1 MGKRI
6 TWIVA
11 GIFWIHVHFVLA
23 DTIPPGE
30 IAPEPGTG
38 NTEQELVKASSYMVA
53 AANPYA
59 ARAGYDILKQG
70 GSAID
75 AVIATQLVLNLVEP
89 QSSGIGGVGLVVYF
103 DKNAGQLS
111 TWEGRENAPALAKP
125 DHFLDKNGKPLTF
138 YDAVVGGHSVATP
151 GLLKLMYEVHQK
163 HGKLAWQTLF
173 KPAIKLAQEGFI
185 VSPRLARLV
194 AMDQARLSRYETTK
208 NYFYPGGRPVQEGD
222 LLKNRPFANTLS
234 LIARRGIDPFYQGE
248 IGRDIVTT
256 VNSVTDNPGL
266 LSMSDLRHYE
276 VKERDP
282 VCMDYR
288 EYQVCGMGPPSSG
301 GLTVGQML
309 GLLDHHKLSEL
320 GKDNPDSWQLIGD
333 ATRLAFADRGQ
344 YIADPD
350 FVNVPKGL
358 LDKSYLL
365 GRSQLLHTG
374 RPLQAVAPGLPP
386 GVDQVSHA
394 PGEALELPATT
405 HISIVDG
412 DGNAVAM
419 TSSVENAFGSRLMVR
434 GFLLNNSMTDFSF
447 RPFIDG
453 KPVANRIAPGKRPMS
468 SMSPTIVLRDGQPYM
483 LLGSAGGSRI
493 IVHVAK
499 TIIAHLD
506 WQLPVNE
513 AVSLSHRINMHG
525 HYELEAGT
533 DAEALVKPLKAMGY
547 KVSVRDL
554 NSSLHAIVIKASGLE
569 GAADPRREGAVMGD

>member
-1 MGKRI
+1 MIKPI
-6 TWIVA
+6 TWIVVA
-11 GIFWIHVHFVLA
+11 IFWVQARCILA
-23 DTIPPGE
+23 ETAPPGE

-59 ARAGYDILKQG
+59 VSAGYDILKKG

-75 AVIATQLVLNLVEP
+75 AVITTQLVLNLVEP
-89 QSSGIGGVGLVVYF
+89 QSSGIGGLGLVVYF
-103 DKNAGQLS
+103 DNNSRQLS
-111 TWEGRENAPALAKP
+111 TWEGRETAPELARP
-125 DHFLDKNGKPLTF
+125 DYFLDKKGEPLAF
-138 YDAVVGGHSVATP
+138 YDAVVGGHYVATP

-163 HGKLAWQTLF
+163 HGKLEWETLF

-194 AMDQARLSRYETTK
+194 AMDQTRLSRYETTR
-208 NYFYPGGRPVQEGD
+208 NYFYPEGRPVQEGD
-222 LLKNRPFANTLS
+222 LLKNLPFASTLS
-234 LIARRGIDPFYQGE
+234 LIASSGIDPFYQGE

-266 LSMSDLRHYE
+266 LSMSDLSGYE

-288 EYQVCGMGPPSSG
+288 GDLICGMGPPSSG
-301 GLTVGQML
+301 GLTVGQIL
-309 GLLDHHKLSEL
+309 GMLDHYELSEL
-320 GKDNPDSWQLIGD
+320 GKDNPNSWQLIGD
-333 ATRLAFADRGQ
+333 ATRLAFADRGL

-350 FVNVPKGL
+350 FVNVPEGL

-365 GRSQLLHTG
+365 ERSQQLYTG
-374 RPLQAVAPGLPP
+374 RPLKEVAPGLPP
-386 GVDQVSHA
+386 GVDDISQA

-405 HISIVDG
+405 HISIVDS

-434 GFLLNNSMTDFSF
+434 GFLLNNSMTDFSLS
-447 RPFIDG
+447 PSVDG
-453 KPVANRIAPGKRPMS
+453 KLVANRIEPGKRPMS

-483 LLGSAGGSRI
+483 VLGSAGGSRI
-493 IVHVAK
+493 ILHVAK
-499 TIIAHLD
+499 TIIAHRD
-506 WQLPVNE
+506 WQLPVND

-525 HYELEAGT
+525 YYELEAGT
-533 DAEALVKPLKAMGY
+533 DAE
-547 KVSVRDL
+547 
-554 NSSLHAIVIKASGLE
+554 
-569 GAADPRREGAVMGD
+569 